1 MTPARVRSID
11 KLEEFRVNLIRFK
24 AQMLE
29 VLDSPETAIRFMEE
43 LLQDQMNY
51 RRREVLRR
59 REILDRSSRESR
71 LTAQRDLKRADA
83 DLLEIMKWRRL
94 VLEQAK
100 EYRRQAR
107 QLKAWLEDEC
117 PTANAFL
124 ERKIDTLQRYVAIG
138 ASSSGY
144 ATVSPTVA
152 SVTFAAP
159 VGQTGVNEALS
170 AAVELAR
177 RLVNDICGK
186 LDATRTDLAAHLI
199 SGEYPNFQERPH
211 PNMAFIVSSRR
222 LTYRLLYWRNPTCLQ
237 PGNPTAA

>member
-94 VLEQAK
+94 VLEQA
-100 EYRRQAR
+100 
-107 QLKAWLEDEC
+107 
-117 PTANAFL
+117 
-124 ERKIDTLQRYVAIG
+124 
-138 ASSSGY
+138 
-144 ATVSPTVA
+144 
-152 SVTFAAP
+152 
-159 VGQTGVNEALS
+159 LS
-170 AAVELAR
+170 
-177 RLVNDICGK
+177 
-186 LDATRTDLAAHLI
+186 LI
-199 SGEYPNFQERPH
+199 H
-211 PNMAFIVSSRR
+211 I
-222 LTYRLLYWRNPTCLQ
+222 
-237 PGNPTAA
+237 